1 MVTNLETKSY
11 QAIEKRKNELI
22 DRLIKHGVY
31 KKGGRHL
38 YSLSLNDLENEWKI
52 IEHSA
57 L

>member
-1 MVTNLETKSY
+1 METKSY